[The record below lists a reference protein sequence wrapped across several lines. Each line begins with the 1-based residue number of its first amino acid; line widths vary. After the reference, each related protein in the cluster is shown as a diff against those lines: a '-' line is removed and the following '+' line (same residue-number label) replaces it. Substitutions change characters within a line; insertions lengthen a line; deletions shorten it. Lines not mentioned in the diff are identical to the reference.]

1 MSRAVHDYSNKIS
14 VTSNT
19 WQFWMY
25 CRYCHPDSREKNAIT
40 SFSLTEEPLE
50 VNLTVSKEQVQFI
63 LYVCVL
69 LISASVT
76 MIIETF
82 LMCWICLWYICG
94 AQTLVNEKETL
105 LAQSTGLPVLKGK
118 ALESMKAS
126 KEKKCKTREW
136 VLITTIFMKTRI
148 WNKCYLIELSSWERE
163 REYVCG
169 FSLLL
174 NCVLKGCV
182 CKVICALSKV
192 TVSVLLCWNQAKIF
206 PSCR

>member
-1 MSRAVHDYSNKIS
+1 MTT
-14 VTSNT
+14 VTKF
-19 WQFWMY
+19 QLLPIPDCLFWMY

-82 LMCWICLWYICG
+82 LMCWIQLWYNICG

-118 ALESMKAS
+118 ALEPMKAS
-126 KEKKCKTREW
+126 KKKKCKTREW
-136 VLITTIFMKTRI
+136 VLVTMIFMKTRI
-148 WNKCYLIELSSWERE
+148 WNKCYLTELSSWERE
-163 REYVCG
+163 SVCVW
-169 FSLLL
+169 LLSF
-174 NCVLKGCV
+174 
-182 CKVICALSKV
+182 AW
-192 TVSVLLCWNQAKIF
+192 LCSERMCMQSNLGTE
-206 PSCR
+206 